1 MNFIRRALLATACIL
16 AIAPAAQ
23 AQATY
28 PDKPIKIVYTYAP
41 GGAGDA
47 LTRLLGTLISPALG
61 QPVIVENRAG
71 ASGGVGVMA
80 AARSPAD
87 GYTFLLTTVTTVVQI
102 PMVMRDNSFDP
113 VKSMTPVANVSGQP
127 MVLVAHPTIPAND
140 FPSFVEW
147 TRKQPD
153 GVHVAVSGPTLE
165 VASALVN
172 KGANIKMVN
181 VPYRG
186 AAQAFQALLGGEVK
200 LYFTVPSSAL
210 LDFSKQ
216 GKVKILGITSA
227 QPTPLIPGVEPI
239 GKHVPGY
246 VQDINFAV
254 WAPQGT
260 PDAIVAKMN
269 DAIRKA
275 VALPEFA
282 EKLAGMGMAPAYGDA
297 AKVTSITQHEAA
309 NIKRAME
316 VATIRY
322 GE

>member
-1 MNFIRRALLATACIL
+1 MIV
-16 AIAPAAQ
+16 AAMQ
-23 AQATY
+23 AGKHVICEKPFAGYFGQDG
-28 PDKPIKIVYTYAP
+28 DK
-41 GGAGDA
+41 
-47 LTRLLGTLISPALG
+47 
-61 QPVIVENRAG
+61 Q
-71 ASGGVGVMA
+71 
-80 AARSPAD
+80 
-87 GYTFLLTTVTTVVQI
+87 
-102 PMVMRDNSFDP
+102 
-113 VKSMTPVANVSGQP
+113 
-127 MVLVAHPTIPAND
+127 
-140 FPSFVEW
+140 
-147 TRKQPD
+147 
-153 GVHVAVSGPTLE
+153 
-165 VASALVN
+165 
-172 KGANIKMVN
+172 
-181 VPYRG
+181 
-186 AAQAFQALLGGEVK
+186 
-200 LYFTVPSSAL
+200 
-210 LDFSKQ
+210 
-216 GKVKILGITSA
+216 
-227 QPTPLIPGVEPI
+227 PI